1 MDELIK
7 QVANYIINNRA
18 TINETAGAFG
28 KSVSSIKKYIN
39 DVDKLQRIDF
49 ELYLKVKEV
58 QKIIELN
65 GQIAAGGR
73 IGKRS
78 AGISDYDSIEMAQ
91 DRIDN
96 YVTLEQLSKKYNV
109 PTSTIYEAIKRIDDD
124 ETQRLLSE
132 VSLANQTY
140 FKTNES
146 VLNDARKR

>member
-39 DVDKLQRIDF
+39 DADKLQRIDF

-58 QKIIELN
+58 QKVIELN
-65 GQIAAGGR
+65 GQIAGGR
-73 IGKRS
+73 IGERS

-96 YVTLEQLSKKYNV
+96 YATLEQLSKKYNV

>member
-65 GQIAAGGR
+65 GQIAGGR

-96 YVTLEQLSKKYNV
+96 YATLEQLSKKYNV

>member
-1 MDELIK
+1 M
-7 QVANYIINNRA
+7 
-18 TINETAGAFG
+18 
-28 KSVSSIKKYIN
+28 
-39 DVDKLQRIDF
+39 
-49 ELYLKVKEV
+49 KEV
-58 QKIIELN
+58 QKVIELN
-65 GQIAAGGR
+65 GQIAGGR

-96 YVTLEQLSKKYNV
+96 YATLEQLSKKYNV

-132 VSLANQTY
+132 VSVAHLTY

>member
-39 DVDKLQRIDF
+39 DADKLQRIDF

-58 QKIIELN
+58 QKVIELN
-65 GQIAAGGR
+65 GQIAGGR

-96 YVTLEQLSKKYNV
+96 YATLKQLSKKYNV

>member
-65 GQIAAGGR
+65 GQIAGGR
-73 IGKRS
+73 IGERS

-96 YVTLEQLSKKYNV
+96 YATLEQLSKKYNV

>member
-18 TINETAGAFG
+18 TINETADAFG

-39 DVDKLQRIDF
+39 DADKLQRIDF
-49 ELYLKVKEV
+49 ELYQKVKEV
-58 QKIIELN
+58 QKIVELN
-65 GQIAAGGR
+65 GQIAGGR

-78 AGISDYDSIEMAQ
+78 ASVSDYDSVEMAQ
-91 DRIDN
+91 DRINN
-96 YVTLEQLSKKYNV
+96 YTTLEQLSKKYNV
-109 PTSTIYEAIKRIDDD
+109 PTSTIYEAIKRINDE
-124 ETQRLLSE
+124 ETQQLLSE

-146 VLNDARKR
+146 ILNDIKKR

>member
-39 DVDKLQRIDF
+39 DADKLQRIDF
-49 ELYLKVKEV
+49 ELYQKVKEV
-58 QKIIELN
+58 QKIVELN
-65 GQIAAGGR
+65 GQIAGGR

-78 AGISDYDSIEMAQ
+78 ASVSDYDSDE
-91 DRIDN
+91 
-96 YVTLEQLSKKYNV
+96 
-109 PTSTIYEAIKRIDDD
+109 
-124 ETQRLLSE
+124 ETQQLLSE

-140 FKTNES
+140 FNTNES
-146 VLNDARKR
+146 ILNDVRKR

>member
-39 DVDKLQRIDF
+39 DADKLQRIDF

-58 QKIIELN
+58 QKVIELN
-65 GQIAAGGR
+65 GQIAGGR

-96 YVTLEQLSKKYNV
+96 YATLEQLSKKYNV

-146 VLNDARKR
+146 VLNDTRKR

>member
-65 GQIAAGGR
+65 GQIAGGR

>member
-39 DVDKLQRIDF
+39 DADKLQRIDF

-58 QKIIELN
+58 QKVIELN
-65 GQIAAGGR
+65 GQIAGGR

-78 AGISDYDSIEMAQ
+78 AGLSDYDSIEMAQ

-96 YVTLEQLSKKYNV
+96 YATLKQLSKKYNV

>member
-39 DVDKLQRIDF
+39 DADKLQRIDF

-65 GQIAAGGR
+65 GQIAGGR
-73 IGKRS
+73 IGKIS

>member
-65 GQIAAGGR
+65 GQIADGR

-132 VSLANQTY
+132 VSLANQT
-140 FKTNES
+140 
-146 VLNDARKR
+146 

>member
-18 TINETAGAFG
+18 TINETVGAFG

-39 DVDKLQRIDF
+39 DADKLQRIDF
-49 ELYLKVKEV
+49 ELYQKVKEV
-58 QKIIELN
+58 QKIVELN
-65 GQIAAGGR
+65 GQIAGGR

-78 AGISDYDSIEMAQ
+78 ASVSDYDSVEMAQ
-91 DRIDN
+91 DRINN
-96 YVTLEQLSKKYNV
+96 YTTLEQLSKKYNV
-109 PTSTIYEAIKRIDDD
+109 PTSTIYEAIKRINDE
-124 ETQRLLSE
+124 ETQQLLSE

-146 VLNDARKR
+146 ILNDIKKR

>member
-7 QVANYIINNRA
+7 QVANYIVNNRA
-18 TINETAGAFG
+18 TINEMAGAFG

-39 DVDKLQRIDF
+39 DADKLQRIDF

-58 QKIIELN
+58 QKVIELN
-65 GQIAAGGR
+65 GQIAGGR

-96 YVTLEQLSKKYNV
+96 YATLEQLSKKYNV

>member
-65 GQIAAGGR
+65 GQIADGR

>member
-18 TINETAGAFG
+18 TINETTGAFG

-39 DVDKLQRIDF
+39 DADKLQRIDF

-58 QKIIELN
+58 QKVIELN
-65 GQIAAGGR
+65 GQIAGGR

-96 YVTLEQLSKKYNV
+96 YATLEQLSKKYNV

-132 VSLANQTY
+132 VLLANQTY

>member
-39 DVDKLQRIDF
+39 DADKLQRIDF

-58 QKIIELN
+58 QKVIELN
-65 GQIAAGGR
+65 GQIAGGR

-96 YVTLEQLSKKYNV
+96 YATLEQLSKKYNV
-109 PTSTIYEAIKRIDDD
+109 PTSTIYEAIKRIDNN

>member
-65 GQIAAGGR
+65 GQIAGGR

-78 AGISDYDSIEMAQ
+78 TGISDYDSIEMTQ

-96 YVTLEQLSKKYNV
+96 YATLEQLSKKYNV

>member
-39 DVDKLQRIDF
+39 DADKLQRIDF

-58 QKIIELN
+58 QKVIELN
-65 GQIAAGGR
+65 GQIAGGR

-96 YVTLEQLSKKYNV
+96 YATLEQLSKKYNV

>member
-1 MDELIK
+1 MDELFK
-7 QVANYIINNRA
+7 CVANYIIDNKA

-39 DVDKLQRIDF
+39 DADKLRRVDF
-49 ELYLKVKEV
+49 ELYVKVKEI
-58 QKIIELN
+58 QKMIELN
-65 GQIAAGGR
+65 GQIAGGR
-73 IGKRS
+73 IGKRG
-78 AGISDYDSIEMAQ
+78 ADISDYDAVEIAQ

-96 YVTLEQLSKKYNV
+96 YTTLEQLSKKYNV
-109 PTSTIYEAIKRIDDD
+109 PTSTIYEAIRRIDDE

-146 VLNDARKR
+146 VFDDTKKR

>member
-58 QKIIELN
+58 QKVIELN
-65 GQIAAGGR
+65 GQIAGGR

-96 YVTLEQLSKKYNV
+96 YATLEQLSKKYNV
-109 PTSTIYEAIKRIDDD
+109 PTGTIYEAIKRIDDD

>member
-18 TINETAGAFG
+18 TINETSGAFG

-39 DVDKLQRIDF
+39 DADKLQRIDF
-49 ELYLKVKEV
+49 ELYQRVKEV
-58 QKIIELN
+58 QKIVELN
-65 GQIAAGGR
+65 GQIAGGR

-78 AGISDYDSIEMAQ
+78 ASVSDYDSVEMAQ
-91 DRIDN
+91 DRIN
-96 YVTLEQLSKKYNV
+96 IYTTLEQLSKKYNV
-109 PTSTIYEAIKRIDDD
+109 PTSTIYEAIKRINDE
-124 ETQRLLSE
+124 ETQQLLSE

-146 VLNDARKR
+146 ILNDIKKR

>member
-65 GQIAAGGR
+65 GQIAGGR

-109 PTSTIYEAIKRIDDD
+109 PTSTIYETIKRIDDD

>member
-39 DVDKLQRIDF
+39 DADKLQRIDF

-58 QKIIELN
+58 QKVIELN
-65 GQIAAGGR
+65 GQIAGGR

-78 AGISDYDSIEMAQ
+78 AGISDYDFIEMAQ

-96 YVTLEQLSKKYNV
+96 YATLEQLSKKYNV

>member
-58 QKIIELN
+58 QKVIELN
-65 GQIAAGGR
+65 GQIAGGR

-96 YVTLEQLSKKYNV
+96 YATLEQLSKKYNV

>member
-65 GQIAAGGR
+65 GQIAGGR
-73 IGKRS
+73 IDKRS

-96 YVTLEQLSKKYNV
+96 YATLEQLSKKYNV

>member
-28 KSVSSIKKYIN
+28 RSVSSIKKYIN
-39 DVDKLQRIDF
+39 DADKLQRIDF

-58 QKIIELN
+58 QKVIELN
-65 GQIAAGGR
+65 GQIADGR

-96 YVTLEQLSKKYNV
+96 YAILEQLSKKYNV

>member
-1 MDELIK
+1 MDELFK
-7 QVANYIINNRA
+7 CVANYIIDNKA

-39 DVDKLQRIDF
+39 DADKLRRVDF

-58 QKIIELN
+58 QKVIELN
-65 GQIAAGGR
+65 GQIAGGR
-73 IGKRS
+73 MGKRS

-96 YVTLEQLSKKYNV
+96 YATLEQLSKKYNV

-146 VLNDARKR
+146 VLNDTRKR